1 MMKMKKDKKILL
13 KNTFSLYIMNII
25 KLIFPLLTLPY
36 LTRILSKETYG
47 AVTYVKS
54 FITYIQLLIDFGFL
68 LSATKSIVNAKKD
81 KKEIG
86 RIVGDTLAEKTLLA
100 LLGAVIYMVIMG
112 FVPTMKRYY
121 TFSILYLISILTT
134 IFILDFL
141 FRGIEKM
148 NLITIP
154 YTISKSMVLVLTF
167 VFVKGDSDLLLIPL
181 LELGGN
187 AISAVF
193 SFIYTKKLK
202 FIITFSNYE
211 KWFRDI
217 KESCLY
223 FISNFATTAFGAL
236 TTVVAGF
243 YIPIDQIAC
252 WGLCMQIL
260 SAAKALYN
268 PITNSLYPFMI
279 RKRDIRFIKK
289 ISVLM
294 IIPMLI
300 GSIIILLKSDFIMLI
315 IGGEKY
321 KESGRILK
329 YLLPAFIFSFYS
341 MLYGWPVL
349 GAIEKIKETTL
360 STIIVSIIQILGFI
374 VLIIINKFNLIG
386 LAICCSISETLLF
399 LIRYYIFFINKNQFN
414 IINKKQ
420 EV

>member
-1 MMKMKKDKKILL
+1 MKLKKDKKILL
-13 KNTFSLYIMNII
+13 KNTFSLYIMNAI

-81 KKEIG
+81 KKQIG
-86 RIVGDTLAEKTLLA
+86 IIVGDTLAEKAILA
-100 LLGAVIYMVIMG
+100 LLGAVFYVVIMG
-112 FVPTMKRYY
+112 FVSIMKRYY
-121 TFSILYLISILTT
+121 IFSILYLISVLTT

-154 YTISKSMVLVLTF
+154 YAISKSIVLVLTF
-167 VFVKGDSDLLLIPL
+167 VLVKGDSDLLLIPL

-187 AISAVF
+187 IISAVF
-193 SFIYTKKLK
+193 SFIYTKKMK
-202 FIITFSNYE
+202 FVIMFSNYK

-279 RKRDIRFIKK
+279 RKKDIKLIKK
-289 ISVLM
+289 ISILM
-294 IIPMLI
+294 IIPMII
-300 GSIIILLKSDFIMLI
+300 GSTIILLRSDFITFI

-321 KESGRILK
+321 RDSGKILK
-329 YLLPAFIFSFYS
+329 FLLPAFIFSFYS

-349 GAIEKIKETTL
+349 GAIEKIKETTI
-360 STIIVSIIQILGFI
+360 STIIVSVIQILGFAI
-374 VLIIINKFNLIG
+374 LIIFNKFNLIG

-399 LIRYYIFFINKNQFN
+399 LVRYFIFLMNRNQFCQ
-414 IINKKQ
+414 KDG
-420 EV
+420 EF